1 MVNQSLNGS
10 EFYFSFSLHCFESG
24 HTDEIR
30 PKEAELVRSKQML
43 NPPPCRGQTSSTS
56 RGSQLRTCRCWPSFW
71 PHRTQLGPAP
81 AHRSQSSEAGG
92 MLHPSTNNKAL
103 AWSFISCSGVCV
115 FTLPL
120 NAASCFCADSQESLS
135 YFDSEGSLHLSPWVI
150 SWPERLDRHLDSA
163 GEGEGKAG
171 QWIPDHI
178 CTGEESCNT
187 TTFLHL
193 PTPRWGSLIHHCG
206 ANWGG
211 IEQKLN
217 NVARLQS
224 HHVLFREVKIV
235 DLFDRWTVDEPLVI
249 ITELCS

>member
-1 MVNQSLNGS
+1 MVIQSLNGS

-24 HTDEIR
+24 HTDGIR

-71 PHRTQLGPAP
+71 PHHTQLGPTP

-135 YFDSEGSLHLSPWVI
+135 YFDSEGSLICLPELSHGQRGSIGIWTLLEKGKVKRGNEYLII
-150 SWPERLDRHLDSA
+150 SARERSPVTQQHSFIYQHQD
-163 GEGEGKAG
+163 EGHWYTTVG
-171 QWIPDHI
+171 Q
-178 CTGEESCNT
+178 TGEE
-187 TTFLHL
+187 
-193 PTPRWGSLIHHCG
+193 
-206 ANWGG
+206 
-211 IEQKLN
+211 
-217 NVARLQS
+217 
-224 HHVLFREVKIV
+224 
-235 DLFDRWTVDEPLVI
+235 
-249 ITELCS
+249 